1 MDSLELKDLFTVA
14 QFIKARCDHGLKAG
28 EPKNIKN
35 YVFFE
40 VEILDP
46 KTRTQLC
53 YLDKVDP
60 SATVGEIKTLLHRLY
75 PKWYPARQALKLH
88 PGKIISFF
96 ITLIQLT
103 PKEGGREGGREGEG
117 EGEG

>member
-1 MDSLELKDLFTVA
+1 MLMESEPCVRSHHKHVAFIPSHRSDSFTPHYPLAPLPSQRGGVEHFLPAAMDSLELKDLFTVA

-53 YLDKVDP
+53 YLDKVRHF
-60 SATVGEIKTLLHRLY
+60 TRN
-75 PKWYPARQALKLH
+75 LKL
-88 PGKIISFF
+88 KTS
-96 ITLIQLT
+96 L
-103 PKEGGREGGREGEG
+103 
-117 EGEG
+117 